1 MTQTLA
7 GSSSSTTESQSVSSQ
22 CVQITKQLIDA
33 SLPSPGPLLGKTPLV
48 DHYNADTNKPK
59 ENQHAKSNVESANRS
74 QDQQQHRLQEQQHR
88 MHAEQAAKHAK
99 HLQMCGGEIKIV
111 DKKEDSVLRFL
122 SSGGSIVSISSSS
135 DSEPSPV
142 G

>member
-1 MTQTLA
+1 MLLVSDTLSSSLA
-7 GSSSSTTESQSVSSQ
+7 GPSSSTTESQSVSSQ

-48 DHYNADTNKPK
+48 DHYNGYANNLKDNDAKLGDHLLAMDNKNKIHP
-59 ENQHAKSNVESANRS
+59 ELE
-74 QDQQQHRLQEQQHR
+74 
-88 MHAEQAAKHAK
+88 AKHSK
-99 HLQMCGGEIKIV
+99 HLQMCGGEVKIV

-142 G
+142 R